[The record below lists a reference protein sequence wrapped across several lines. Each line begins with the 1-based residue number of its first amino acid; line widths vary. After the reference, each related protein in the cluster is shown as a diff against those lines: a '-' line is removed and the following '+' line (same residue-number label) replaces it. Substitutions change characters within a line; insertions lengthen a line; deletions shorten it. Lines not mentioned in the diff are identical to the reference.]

1 MNTSESNHYKICA
14 GMLTADLTINFSD
27 PNGPLPLIGINEMIK
42 SYSCHN
48 DDYQYHFCQ
57 ADPIKYPNYCMS
69 SGGETENVYVNP
81 FGKTKYMWIKPHD
94 EVKVG
99 KTDENM
105 PPVTS
110 YSKLGCEG
118 VSTVSY

>member
-1 MNTSESNHYKICA
+1 MNTSASNHYKICA
-14 GMLTADLTINFSD
+14 DMLSDDLTITMSD
-27 PNGPLPLIGINEMIK
+27 NGINEPIK

-57 ADPIKYPNYCMS
+57 LDPIKYPNYCMS
-69 SGGETENVYVNP
+69 SGGESKNAYTNP
-81 FGKTKYMWIKPHD
+81 FGKTSYMWIKPHD